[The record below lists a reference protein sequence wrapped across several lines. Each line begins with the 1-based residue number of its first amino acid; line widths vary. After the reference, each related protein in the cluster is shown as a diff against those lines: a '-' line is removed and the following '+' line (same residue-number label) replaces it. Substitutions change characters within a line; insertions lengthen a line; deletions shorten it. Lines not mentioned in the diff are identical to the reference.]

1 MVAPIFCIFAALKQ
15 HHTMKRKILCTFFLY
30 LGCITAILAQ
40 NPNPNKNYQ
49 PNKTKMDQLIN
60 SINLMYVDSVD
71 FDPLMDKAIVA
82 MLKELDPHT
91 AYIPKKDVQA
101 MNEPLIGSFDGIGV
115 TFQLIKDTINV
126 MEVIVNGPSEK
137 VGLLAGDKIVK
148 VDDTLACGEKI
159 TNDWVRKHLRGTKG
173 SKVKVSI
180 KRGHNPE
187 LIDFVITRGAIPM
200 YSINVSFM
208 ADETIGY
215 IKLERFAATSTNEL
229 TSAIKKLKAEGMQ
242 DLILDLRGNGGGYLN
257 VAFEICDQ
265 FISGKKIIVY
275 TDNFRKTGEKFYS
288 EKEGLF
294 EEGKLIV
301 LVDENSASA
310 SEITSGCVQDWDRG
324 LVIGRRTFGK
334 GLVQKPLTFV
344 DQSQVRL
351 TISHYYTPTGRCIQK
366 PYNDGLDNYFK
377 DLQKRANRGEL
388 YTADSIRFPDS
399 LKFKTPHGR
408 TVYGGGGI
416 MPDIFVPLDTT
427 KYSTLYNEIVR
438 KGVFGSFVANYM
450 DQNREILKKQYPA
463 FENFKDKYVITDDFY
478 KEFMEYA
485 KKEGVSESASFKFSN
500 YANAFV
506 KENTAKLD
514 SLFTSSQ
521 NIDMQTLD
529 TMFVNYVNKNYAE
542 AMRLRNEEHVG
553 EYIREYL
560 KYEIA
565 RSLYGFGDA
574 YRIFLDSDDTYQKAL
589 EVMHNKKIFKKFKV
603 YSGGNTEKGK
613 NKDKEDDKE

>member
-574 YRIFLDSDDTYQKAL
+574 YRIFLDNDDTYQKAL

>member
-1 MVAPIFCIFAALKQ
+1 
-15 HHTMKRKILCTFFLY
+15 MKKNILCLFFLF
-30 LGCITAILAQ
+30 LVGFFAVSAQ
-40 NPNPNKNYQ
+40 NPNKNYQ

-60 SINLMYVDSVD
+60 SINMMYVDSID

-148 VDDTLACGEKI
+148 VDDTIAYGDKI
-159 TNDWVRKHLRGTKG
+159 TNDWVRKHLRGAKG

-187 LIDFVITRGAIPM
+187 LLDFIITRGAIPM
-200 YSINVSFM
+200 HSINVSFM
-208 ADETIGY
+208 ADETTGY
-215 IKLERFAATSTNEL
+215 IKLERFAATSTTEL
-229 TSAIKKLKAEGMQ
+229 TSAIKKLKDQGMQ

-257 VAFEICDQ
+257 VAFEVCDQ
-265 FISGKKIIVY
+265 FIAGKKIIVY

-288 EKEGLF
+288 EKNGLF

-366 PYNDGLDNYFK
+366 PYNDGLDSYFK

-388 YTADSIRFPDS
+388 YTADSIQFPDS
-399 LKFKTPHGR
+399 LKYKTPHGR

-438 KGVFGSFVANYM
+438 KGVFGSFVADYM
-450 DQNREILKKQYPA
+450 DKNREPLKKQYPT
-463 FENFKDKYVITDDFY
+463 FEAFKDNYIITDAFY
-478 KEFMEYA
+478 KEFMQYA
-485 KKEGVSESASFKFSN
+485 KKEGVSDSASFKFSD
-500 YANAFV
+500 YANAFI
-506 KENTAKLD
+506 KENTKKLD
-514 SLFTSSQ
+514 SLFTSTN
-521 NIDMQTLD
+521 NINQHMLD
-529 TMFVNYVNKNYAE
+529 TMFSNFVTKNYAE
-542 AMRLRNEEHVG
+542 AMRLRNEEHVS
-553 EYIREYL
+553 EYIKEYL

-574 YRIFLDSDDTYQKAL
+574 YRIFLESDDTYLKAL

-603 YSGGNTEKGK
+603 YSGKGK
-613 NKDKEDDKE
+613 IKDNDDDND

>member
-1 MVAPIFCIFAALKQ
+1 
-15 HHTMKRKILCTFFLY
+15 MKKTVLCTFL
-30 LGCITAILAQ
+30 LCIGCLTAVFAQ
-40 NPNPNKNYQ
+40 NPNKNYQ

-60 SINLMYVDSVD
+60 SINMMYVDSID

-126 MEVIVNGPSEK
+126 MEVIINGPSEK

-180 KRGHNPE
+180 KRGRNPE

-200 YSINVSFM
+200 HSINVYFM
-208 ADETIGY
+208 ADETTGY

-229 TSAIKKLKAEGMQ
+229 TSAIRKLKDQGMQ

-257 VAFEICDQ
+257 VAFEVCDQ

-288 EKEGLF
+288 EKNGLF

-366 PYNDGLDNYFK
+366 PYDDGLDSYFK

-388 YTADSIRFPDS
+388 YTADSIQFPDS
-399 LKFKTPHGR
+399 LKYKTPHGR

-438 KGVFGSFVANYM
+438 KGVFGSFVADYM
-450 DQNREILKKQYPA
+450 EDNRDPLKAKYPT
-463 FENFKDKYVITDDFY
+463 FESFKDNYIITDAFY
-478 KEFMEYA
+478 NEFMQYA
-485 KKEGVSESASFKFSN
+485 KKEGISDSASFKFSN
-500 YANAFV
+500 YANAFI

-514 SLFTSSQ
+514 SLFTSTNS
-521 NIDMQTLD
+521 IDQHMLD
-529 TMFVNYVNKNYAE
+529 TMFTNYVNKNYAE
-542 AMRLRNEEHVG
+542 AMRLRNEEHVS
-553 EYIREYL
+553 EYIKEYL

-574 YRIFLDSDDTYQKAL
+574 YRIFLESDDTYQKAL

-603 YSGGNTEKGK
+603 YSGKGK
-613 NKDKEDDKE
+613 IKDNDDDND

>member
-1 MVAPIFCIFAALKQ
+1 MYLCGPKKT
-15 HHTMKRKILCTFFLY
+15 HTVMKKNILCTFL
-30 LGCITAILAQ
+30 LCIGCLTIVFAQ
-40 NPNPNKNYQ
+40 NPNKNYQ

-60 SINLMYVDSVD
+60 SINMMYVDSID

-126 MEVIVNGPSEK
+126 MEVIINGPSEK

-148 VDDTLACGEKI
+148 VDDTIAYGEKI
-159 TNDWVRKHLRGTKG
+159 TNDWVRKHLRGAKG

-187 LIDFVITRGAIPM
+187 LLDFVITRGAIPM
-200 YSINVSFM
+200 HSINVSFM
-208 ADETIGY
+208 ADETTGY

-229 TSAIKKLKAEGMQ
+229 TSAIKKLKDQGMQ

-265 FISGKKIIVY
+265 FISGKRIIVY

-288 EKEGLF
+288 EKNGLF

-334 GLVQKPLTFV
+334 GLVQKPLTFI

-366 PYNDGLDNYFK
+366 PYDDGLDSYFK

-388 YTADSIRFPDS
+388 YTADSIQFPDS
-399 LKFKTPHGR
+399 LKYKTPHGR

-438 KGVFGSFVANYM
+438 KGVFGSFVADYM
-450 DQNREILKKQYPA
+450 DKNREPLKKRYPT
-463 FENFKDKYVITDDFY
+463 FEAFKDNYVITDAFY
-478 KEFMEYA
+478 NEFMQYA
-485 KKEGVSESASFKFSN
+485 KKEGVSDSASFKFSN
-500 YANAFV
+500 YANAFI

-514 SLFTSSQ
+514 SLFTSTNS
-521 NIDMQTLD
+521 IDQHMLD
-529 TMFVNYVNKNYAE
+529 TMFTNYVNKNYAE
-542 AMRLRNEEHVG
+542 AMRLRNEEHVS
-553 EYIREYL
+553 EYIKEYL

-565 RSLYGFGDA
+565 RSLYGFGEA
-574 YRIFLDSDDTYQKAL
+574 YRIFLESDDTYQKAL

-603 YSGGNTEKGK
+603 YSGKGNSD
-613 NKDKEDDKE
+613 KDND